1 MSARTLTATI
11 NPPGDGTDPGTGWGI
26 AARFNHWLL
35 ERVRQ
40 RRGSPVLPFR
50 FEYRHIYV
58 MPTVFGAWFG
68 VLLGIT
74 LVGGLNF
81 NNNMA
86 LLIGFLLAAI
96 AQLTTLLAY
105 RNLVGLELS
114 AIRAEPV
121 FAGETALFRVYL
133 RNPEARHRFAIQLSA
148 GKTQDCVDIDGNETA
163 VLQLPQLSSQR
174 GWLAMQP
181 FNVENRFPLGMF
193 RAWSVIIPAAK
204 CLVYPRPS
212 LHPPPLPRSGRG
224 DEGTARVGEGE
235 HFHGLRKYRT
245 GDALKSIAWRSSARH
260 DKLLTREYE
269 SPQQQACELN
279 WYLLK
284 EESVEEKLSILT
296 AWIIRAER
304 QMIPYS
310 LELPSD
316 ALPADLGPEHRDACL
331 KLLALFGK

>member
-1 MSARTLTATI
+1 MVAQTLTARSSQS
-11 NPPGDGTDPGTGWGI
+11 GTAAGWGI
-26 AARFNHWLL
+26 AARFNLWLL

-50 FEYRHIYV
+50 LEYRHIYV
-58 MPTVFGAWFG
+58 MPTLFGVWFG
-68 VLLGIT
+68 ILLAVT
-74 LVGGLNF
+74 LLGGLNF

-121 FAGETALFRVYL
+121 FAGETARFQVYL
-133 RNPEARHRFAIQLSA
+133 RNPEARHRFAIQLSDGISTA
-148 GKTQDCVDIDGNETA
+148 CTDIDGNETTM
-163 VLQLPQLSSQR
+163 LHLPRTANRR
-174 GWLAMQP
+174 GWLKMQP
-181 FNVENRFPLGMF
+181 FNLENRFPLGMF
-193 RAWSVIIPAAK
+193 RAWSVIIPTAE

-224 DEGTARVGEGE
+224 DEGSARAGEGE
-235 HFHGLRKYRT
+235 QFHGLRKYRP
-245 GDALKSIAWRSSARH
+245 GDALKSIAWKSSARH

-269 SPQQQACELN
+269 SPQQEACELN
-279 WYLLK
+279 WYLMK
-284 EESVEEKLSILT
+284 EDSVEEKLSVLA
-296 AWIIRAER
+296 AWILKAEH

-310 LELPSD
+310 LELPND
-316 ALPADLGPEHRDACL
+316 ALPTDLGPAHRDACL
-331 KLLALFGK
+331 RLLALFGK